1 MYLWVRGQ
9 GPCMLESILAAV
21 EPYRSE
27 AILLLK
33 LVGIVIG
40 TVLTARFFD
49 RLLKSRLENRFKSA
63 SKEMEIS
70 RTSYT
75 LLKRFMNAGIYI
87 MGAALLVH
95 TIPGLRQISYAL
107 FASAGFL
114 GIVVGFAAQE
124 AFSNIISGIFIAIFN
139 PFRVGDKIEASAQY
153 GTVEDI
159 TLRHTVIKTP
169 DNERVIVPNTKIVND
184 NIKNYSIIDEKSRF
198 RVEIPISYHDDI
210 DQAKEIILEEA
221 DAHELTQK
229 GESSVI
235 IKNLADSGVLLEL
248 RLWSHDRAD
257 AWQAGTDLRET
268 IKQRFDEEDIT
279 IPFPQRTIS
288 YLDGDGKHLKGD

>member
-1 MYLWVRGQ
+1 
-9 GPCMLESILAAV
+9 
-21 EPYRSE
+21 
-27 AILLLK
+27 
-33 LVGIVIG
+33 
-40 TVLTARFFD
+40 
-49 RLLKSRLENRFKSA
+49 
-63 SKEMEIS
+63 
-70 RTSYT
+70 
-75 LLKRFMNAGIYI
+75 MNAGIYI
-87 MGAALLVH
+87 LGAALLVH
-95 TIPGLRQISYAL
+95 TIPGLRRISYAL

-184 NIKNYSIIDEKSRF
+184 NIKNYSIIDEKSRY
-198 RVEIPISYHDDI
+198 RVDIPISYRDDI
-210 DQAKEIILEEA
+210 DRAKEIILEEA
-221 DAHELTQK
+221 DAHELTKK
-229 GESSVI
+229 GESTVI
-235 IKNLADSGVLLEL
+235 TKNLADSGVILEL

-268 IKQRFDEEDIT
+268 IKKRFDEEDIT
-279 IPFPQRTIS
+279 IPFPQRTIH
-288 YLDGDGKHLKGD
+288 YGDGARTDSSPEEI